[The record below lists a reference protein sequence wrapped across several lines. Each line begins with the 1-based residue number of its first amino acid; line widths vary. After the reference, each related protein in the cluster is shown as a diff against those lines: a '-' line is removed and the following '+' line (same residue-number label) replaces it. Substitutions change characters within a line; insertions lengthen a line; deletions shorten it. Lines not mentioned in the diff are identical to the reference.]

1 MKHFITLA
9 FTALVALMSFAPN
22 AATAQTAEP
31 LDTVELYF
39 ESFYADPLYLEAG
52 DWTIILKNERY
63 QFNFDLYNYN
73 PESLAGTYT
82 EKDLDIIFSWAGIPE
97 AYGNNSYIKTCNI
110 VIKKEQISTC
120 YFRYIFDAELISTL
134 GKGGEV
140 NGAFKL
146 HAEHYV
152 IEPSARYDVAINNCK
167 ITLKE
172 TRFSIAGKN
181 DTMDVDMTFLTTED
195 DITGYYIHKQLAAD
209 KTTFKHRDV
218 AYSIIELEAVIW
230 SSDTQSGGIAYVAMM
245 EILANSE
252 KDTIFFNVAMEA
264 PVTPVK
270 TVDVF
275 CQNLF
280 IDESRAAE
288 SVITLLASNNQYSIE
303 IGCNDKLVR
312 DSATYA
318 GTMGAGSI
326 IKDLARDKTISGLST
341 TVTLV
346 GSKSKGYTAT
356 ARVFSEEHI
365 CYNLHLTNIIQI
377 IDTVDIQ
384 FTNNSKAMY
393 DMGLYE
399 LQMANTNAN
408 YSVAFGILNID
419 RILLTEEFHKKDLFI
434 DKAVMATY
442 LVKHTDKGDVNVE
455 MIQVNGSIKQKN
467 DSTFLNATIHGLD
480 SILYNVS
487 MFYTVPTPIDTVECT
502 FSEDLTEF
510 ENALPQGIFMLG
522 ALTDDG
528 QIMCNIQVNRIA
540 TGTIEGTFVCDGQF
554 EENQFEPFE
563 TYVGT
568 LKDASRIEFD
578 AHYMQ
583 QGVLTA
589 SIDSLGKVH
598 ATAKFICDNAVLYIL
613 HFNFTYVRPRL
624 PYDTEDEG
632 VNTTIDKEAEVTIDD
647 QFFES
652 HGYIEYVLYVENP
665 FNELAL
671 VFFIDE
677 KDPDI
682 VIPAGVYPFGVYG
695 SKNHVLASRGMKQ
708 DNTGIYPLP
717 SYYQTLDELGQ
728 PHGYFLVDGTVTV
741 EKVDGRIVMNV
752 DAINSYGLP
761 VKLLYYGKNR
771 TYNITLLCDEEQGV
785 VTGRTS
791 AEYLDEI
798 TLTAKPNQGHH
809 FTQWSDGNTD
819 NPRTIVLTQ
828 DTTFSAYFALNRYSV
843 STQSSNIE
851 SGTTFGDTITTYL
864 DYVTISAT
872 ANYGYHFTQW
882 SDGNTDNPRTL
893 VLTQDTTLTAEF
905 AQSFSGRCGDNLYWS
920 YYEDTKTISI
930 TGSGKMY
937 DYSVDTVPWLLFKE
951 QIMEVTT
958 SNTATSIG
966 TSAFEGCVRLVMVSL
981 GYGMENIAA
990 NAFAE
995 CKRLYDIYV
1004 YATYPPFAEES
1015 SFANYNVD
1023 LYIPC
1028 ESKRDYEYDIVWGKF
1043 KNIECIGAESDE
1055 TDGDNVTITPGTH
1068 DVTITWPTDENAD
1081 TYSIEIK
1088 RGDVVF
1094 CTLTFDKDGM
1104 LTNIAFAPSRSGS
1117 HPVTYAASTGNGLRF
1132 TVTSL
1137 DAATTYG
1144 YNVTTKDEEDNTLST
1159 YSGEFTTKGGTTTD
1173 MDNIQSPAATCQ
1185 KLLRDGQLLILKEGK
1200 TYNAMGQEM

>member
-22 AATAQTAEP
+22 TATAQTAEP

-63 QFNFDLYNYN
+63 QFTFDLYNYN

-82 EKDLDIIFSWAGIPE
+82 EKDLDINFSWAGIPE
-97 AYGNNSYIKTCNI
+97 AYGNISYIKTCNI

-120 YFRYIFDAELISTL
+120 YFKYIFDAELISTL

-218 AYSIIELEAVIW
+218 AYSIIELEAVIR
-230 SSDTQSGGIAYVAMM
+230 SSDTPSGGIAYVAMM

-280 IDESRAAE
+280 IDQSRAAE
-288 SVITLLASNNQYSIE
+288 SVITLLASNDEYSIE
-303 IGCNDKLVR
+303 IGCNDKVVR
-312 DSATYA
+312 DSATYS

-326 IKDLARDKTISGLST
+326 IEDLARDKTINGLST

-346 GSKSKGYTAT
+346 GSKDKGYTAT
-356 ARVFSEEHI
+356 ARVFSEEHV
-365 CYNLHLTNIIQI
+365 CYNLRLTNIIEI
-377 IDTVDIQ
+377 KDTVDIK
-384 FTNNSKAMY
+384 FNNNSKAMF
-393 DMGLYE
+393 DIDELGPRE
-399 LQMANTNAN
+399 LQLAGYNMN
-408 YSVAFGILNID
+408 YSVAFDILNID
-419 RILLTEEFHKKDLFI
+419 RILVTEEFKLADLFLDNNASFLI
-434 DKAVMATY
+434 KHSPEGDK
-442 LVKHTDKGDVNVE
+442 DVE
-455 MIQVNGSIKQKN
+455 FIQVHGSIKQRN
-467 DSTFLNATIHGLD
+467 DSTFLNAIVHGLD
-480 SILYNVS
+480 STLYNIS
-487 MFYTVPTPIDTVECT
+487 MFYTVPPPTDTLEFT
-502 FSEDLTEF
+502 FKEDLTEF
-510 ENALPQGIFMLG
+510 TNALPQNTFILKGFS
-522 ALTDDG
+522 DDA
-528 QIMCNIQVNRIA
+528 QVMCNIQVNR
-540 TGTIEGTFVCDGQF
+540 TSSVEGTFICDGQF

-568 LKDASRIEFD
+568 LKDASKMEFD
-578 AHYMQ
+578 VHYMQ
-583 QGVLTA
+583 KGEMTA

-632 VNTTIDKEAEVTIDD
+632 VNTTIGKEAEVTIDD

-671 VFFIDE
+671 VFFIEE

-708 DNTGIYPLP
+708 DNTGMYPLP

-937 DYSVDTVPWLLFKE
+937 DYTADTQPWLLFRE
-951 QIMEVTT
+951 QIKEVTT
-958 SNTATSIG
+958 TNTVTYIG
-966 TSAFEGCVRLVMVSL
+966 TSAFEGCARLGKISL
-981 GYGMENIAA
+981 GTSLEKIAA
-990 NAFAE
+990 NAFAG
-995 CKRLYDIYV
+995 CTRLYDIYS
-1004 YATYPPFAEES
+1004 YPIYPPFAELS
-1015 SFANYNVD
+1015 SFANYEVY

-1028 ESKRDYEYDIVWGKF
+1028 EGARDYKLDLVWKKF
-1043 KNIECIGAESDE
+1043 MTIDCIGAETGEVEADSVKVE
-1055 TDGDNVTITPGTH
+1055 PSTNS
-1068 DVTITWPTDENAD
+1068 VTITWPTDENAD

-1094 CTLTFDKDGM
+1094 CTLTFSKDGM

-1144 YNVTTKDEEDNTLST
+1144 YNVTTKDEADNTLST
-1159 YSGEFTTKGGTTTD
+1159 YSGEFTTKSNVTTD
-1173 MDNIQSPAATCQ
+1173 MDNIQSPVTTCQ